1 MESESSQPEKDDPE
15 PKSQRPTFRP
25 PAIVKR
31 ESERPTKVAPSEPPN
46 QD

>member
-15 PKSQRPTFRP
+15 PKSQRPTLRP
-25 PAIVKR
+25 PAVVKR
-31 ESERPTKVAPSEPPN
+31 ESERPKVAPSQPPD